1 MRNRHREISM
11 AIVFT
16 LSALTTSLCAAEEG
30 TKGTD
35 ARRHLEV
42 HPVGAVHKMGDWF
55 ATRHVPKE
63 QRHSAMEQ
71 RRTEREVQ
79 QAEDKVKRDQRR
91 EEKQAI
97 FDADKTSRV
106 K

>member
-1 MRNRHREISM
+1 M

-16 LSALTTSLCAAEEG
+16 LSALTTSLYAAEEG
-30 TKGTD
+30 TKGT

-63 QRHSAMEQ
+63 QRHSTMEQ
-71 RRTEREVQ
+71 RRAERAVQ
-79 QAEDKVKRDQRR
+79 QAEDKVKRDQRWA
-91 EEKQAI
+91 EKQAI